1 MSFIVLLVL
10 PSRLTLFDV
19 LYLLIC
25 PIPIT
30 VYRVDGLG
38 TMILK
43 KIAIVLVIHQR
54 ILKGRSA
61 EVPRTDP
68 DITNVVLCAI
78 CAVDFREYGGRI
90 WAVYG
95 LGTE

>member
-30 VYRVDGLG
+30 VHRVDGLG

-54 ILKGRSA
+54 ILKEDPSGRAASLA
-61 EVPRTDP
+61 D
-68 DITNVVLCAI
+68 VLEEK
-78 CAVDFREYGGRI
+78 VSLLVLR
-90 WAVYG
+90 
-95 LGTE
+95 